1 MAKLTTEE
9 FIKKA
14 REMHGDRYDY
24 SKVEYVSYRSKVCI
38 ICPKHGEFWQRP
50 DIHLQGK
57 GCPKCGRERIAASS
71 SKSSE
76 QFLQDAKKVH
86 GNKYDYSKA
95 KYVDW
100 QTKVVIICPVHGEFT
115 QFPSSHLQGNGCPKC
130 GKDRTSLRLTNESF
144 IKKAKTVHGN
154 RYDYSKVEYVGN
166 KDKVCIIC
174 REHGEF
180 WQEARMH
187 LSGCGCPICAGRKKM
202 RTSDFIKKARS
213 VHGERY
219 DYSKAE
225 YKGNSEEVCIICPE
239 HGEFWQS
246 ASNHLKGFG
255 CKQCGFI
262 ANRAKQTIWTREKC
276 LELAK
281 QYRDLTSFRKECQVA
296 YSKACENNWLKDYT
310 WLERTVIPSG
320 YWTKELILAEARKYS
335 SSGDFKKENSKAYSA
350 ACNRGLLNEC
360 TWFAKPKNAKKWD
373 YNTCLEE
380 AKKYVSRAK
389 FRENAISAY
398 NKARDNGWLEEYTWL
413 EKTNPWNYNLCM
425 EEAHKYEYYLDFR
438 SKSYDAFLTARNNG
452 WLKLYTWLI
461 KEPIEPYNKKW
472 NYETCFA
479 EAKKYKTRSEFNKKR
494 SGAYDVARRNG
505 WLVDYTWMPDLTES
519 DAKVDSVYC
528 YVFDEQK
535 AAYVGRTLMYRQH
548 IRDIEHGNYEK
559 DAVYKFAHKHNCD
572 IPKMQIIEEKLT
584 IQQGR
589 EREDY
594 WRKYYESHGY
604 TMLNRGATGKKS
616 GSIGAIASGKWTFE
630 KAYKIAQSFQT
641 VNEMC
646 EEYEYLYR
654 ISKARGW
661 LEKFDWFRGQE
672 IRIEKAT
679 KWTEEVC
686 REEALKYTT
695 RKEFRRMCEGAYNKA
710 KEMGWLDGYT
720 WLFYYKSHAD
730 WDYESC
736 KKEAMKYPNRNE
748 FGKHSHGAYTQ
759 ARTQGWL
766 DDFYPVPLRRV
777 LDYETC
783 RQLASKYDNISDLL
797 ASDKSLYGTLLKKG
811 WMKDFFPET
820 NIKDVRRDIFAKK

>member
-9 FIKKA
+9 FIAKAKAVHGDKYDYSKVEYVDSTTKVCIGCKKHGDFWQKPNIHLQGKGCFKCG
-14 REMHGDRYDY
+14 REKIATSSRKSLEQFLQDAKRIHGDRYNYSKVELVNYQTKVIIICPVHGEFTQSPTLHLQGSGCPKCGNERESLRMTTEGFIQKAKQIHGDRYDY
-24 SKVEYVSYRSKVCI
+24 SKVEYV
-38 ICPKHGEFWQRP
+38 
-50 DIHLQGK
+50 
-57 GCPKCGRERIAASS
+57 
-71 SKSSE
+71 
-76 QFLQDAKKVH
+76 
-86 GNKYDYSKA
+86 GNKA
-95 KYVDW
+95 
-100 QTKVVIICPVHGEFT
+100 
-115 QFPSSHLQGNGCPKC
+115 
-130 GKDRTSLRLTNESF
+130 
-144 IKKAKTVHGN
+144 
-154 RYDYSKVEYVGN
+154 
-166 KDKVCIIC
+166 KVCIIC
-174 REHGEF
+174 RDHGEF

-202 RTSDFIKKARS
+202 RTYDFIKKARS
-213 VHGERY
+213 VHGDRY

-225 YKGNSEEVCIICPE
+225 YKGNTEKVCIICPE
-239 HGEFWQS
+239 HGEFWQQ
-246 ASNHLKGFG
+246 ASNHLKGAG
-255 CKQCGFI
+255 CPKCGFI
-262 ANRAKQTIWTREKC
+262 TSSSKQRIWTRERC
-276 LELAK
+276 FELAMRYK
-281 QYRDLTSFRKECQVA
+281 DLTSFAKECQVA
-296 YSKACENNWLKDYT
+296 YGKACRNDWIRDYS
-310 WLERTVIPSG
+310 WLERKSLPSG
-320 YWTKELILAEARKYS
+320 YWTKELVMEEAHKYS
-335 SSGDFKKENSKAYSA
+335 SSGEFKKGSKLAYNA
-350 ACNRGLLNEC
+350 ACRNGWIKAFV
-360 TWFAKPKNAKKWD
+360 WFSKPKNAKKWD
-373 YNTCLEE
+373 YDTCLEE
-380 AKKYVSRAK
+380 AHKYVTRAE

-413 EKTNPWNYNLCM
+413 AITNPWNYNSCM
-425 EEAHKYEYYLDFR
+425 EEAHKYIYYHDFR
-438 SKSYDAFLTARNNG
+438 SKSHDAFMTARNNG

-505 WLVDYTWMPDLTES
+505 WLVDYIWMPDLTES

-528 YVFDEQK
+528 YVFEDQK

-572 IPKMQIIEEKLT
+572 IPQMKIIEENLT

-594 WRKYYESHGY
+594 WRKYYEANGY

-630 KAYKIAQSFQT
+630 KAYKIAQAFQT

-646 EEYEYLYR
+646 EEYEYLYK

-686 REEALKYTT
+686 REEALKYAS

-710 KEMGWLDGYT
+710 KEMGWLESYD
-720 WLFYYKSHAD
+720 WLAYNKLLKE

-748 FGKHSHGAYTQ
+748 FGKRSHGAYKRSLQ
-759 ARTQGWL
+759 EGWL
-766 DDFYPVPLRRV
+766 DDFYPNPLRRL

-783 RQLASKYDNISDLL
+783 KRLASQYSTPFELL
-797 ASDKSLYGTLLKKG
+797 KADRSLHGTIKKKG
-811 WMKDFFPET
+811 WMKDFFPE
-820 NIKDVRRDIFAKK
+820 ILK

>member
-9 FIKKA
+9 FIAKAKAVHGDKYDYSKVEYVDSTTKVCIGCKKHGDFWQKPNIHLQGKGCFKCG
-14 REMHGDRYDY
+14 REKIATSSRKSLEQFLQDAKRIHGDRYNYSKVELVNYQTKVIIICPVHGEFTQSPTLHLQGSGCPKCGNERESLRMTTEGFIQKAKQIHGDRYDY
-24 SKVEYVSYRSKVCI
+24 SKVEYVGNKAKVCI
-38 ICPKHGEFWQRP
+38 ICK
-50 DIHLQGK
+50 
-57 GCPKCGRERIAASS
+57 
-71 SKSSE
+71 
-76 QFLQDAKKVH
+76 
-86 GNKYDYSKA
+86 
-95 KYVDW
+95 
-100 QTKVVIICPVHGEFT
+100 
-115 QFPSSHLQGNGCPKC
+115 
-130 GKDRTSLRLTNESF
+130 
-144 IKKAKTVHGN
+144 
-154 RYDYSKVEYVGN
+154 
-166 KDKVCIIC
+166 
-174 REHGEF
+174 EHGEF

-202 RTSDFIKKARS
+202 RTYDFIKKARS
-213 VHGERY
+213 VHGDRY

-225 YKGNSEEVCIICPE
+225 YKGNTEKVCIICPE
-239 HGEFWQS
+239 HGEFLQQ
-246 ASNHLKGFG
+246 ASNHLKGAG
-255 CKQCGFI
+255 CPKCGFI
-262 ANRAKQTIWTREKC
+262 TSSSKQRIWTRERC
-276 LELAK
+276 FELAMRYK
-281 QYRDLTSFRKECQVA
+281 DLTSFAKECQVA
-296 YSKACENNWLKDYT
+296 YGKACRNDWIRDYS
-310 WLERTVIPSG
+310 WLERKSLPSG
-320 YWTKELILAEARKYS
+320 YWTKELVMEEAHKYS
-335 SSGDFKKENSKAYSA
+335 SSGEFKKGSKLAYNA
-350 ACNRGLLNEC
+350 ACRNGWIKEC
-360 TWFAKPKNAKKWD
+360 VWFSKPKNAKKWD
-373 YNTCLEE
+373 YDTCLEE
-380 AKKYVSRAK
+380 AHKYVTRAE

-413 EKTNPWNYNLCM
+413 AITNPWNYNSCM
-425 EEAHKYEYYLDFR
+425 EEAHKYIYYHDFR
-438 SKSYDAFLTARNNG
+438 SKSHDAFMTARNNG

-505 WLVDYTWMPDLTES
+505 WLVDYIWMPDLTES

-528 YVFDEQK
+528 YVFEDQK

-572 IPKMQIIEEKLT
+572 IPQMKIIEENLT

-594 WRKYYESHGY
+594 WRKYYEANGY

-630 KAYKIAQSFQT
+630 KAYKIAQAFQT

-646 EEYEYLYR
+646 EEYEYLYK

-686 REEALKYTT
+686 REEALKYTS

-710 KEMGWLDGYT
+710 KEMGWLESYD
-720 WLFYYKSHAD
+720 WLAYNKLLKE

-748 FGKHSHGAYTQ
+748 FGKRSHGAYKRSLQ
-759 ARTQGWL
+759 EGWL
-766 DDFYPVPLRRV
+766 DDFYPNPLRRL

-783 RQLASKYDNISDLL
+783 KRLASQYSTPFELL
-797 ASDKSLYGTLLKKG
+797 KADRSLHGTIKKKG

-820 NIKDVRRDIFAKK
+820 K

>member
-9 FIKKA
+9 FIAKAKAVHGDKYDYSKVEYVDSTTKVCIGCKKHGDFWQKPNIHLQGKGCFKCG
-14 REMHGDRYDY
+14 REKIATSSRKSLEQFLQDAKRIHGDRYNYSKVELVNYQTKVIIICPVHGEFTQSPTLHLQGSGCPKCGNERESLRMTTEGFIQKAKQIHGDRYDY
-24 SKVEYVSYRSKVCI
+24 SKVEYVGNKAKVCI
-38 ICPKHGEFWQRP
+38 ICK
-50 DIHLQGK
+50 
-57 GCPKCGRERIAASS
+57 
-71 SKSSE
+71 
-76 QFLQDAKKVH
+76 
-86 GNKYDYSKA
+86 
-95 KYVDW
+95 
-100 QTKVVIICPVHGEFT
+100 
-115 QFPSSHLQGNGCPKC
+115 
-130 GKDRTSLRLTNESF
+130 
-144 IKKAKTVHGN
+144 
-154 RYDYSKVEYVGN
+154 
-166 KDKVCIIC
+166 
-174 REHGEF
+174 EHGEF

-202 RTSDFIKKARS
+202 RTYDFIKKARS
-213 VHGERY
+213 VHGDRY

-225 YKGNSEEVCIICPE
+225 YKGNTEKVCIICPE
-239 HGEFWQS
+239 HGEFLQQ
-246 ASNHLKGFG
+246 ASNHLKGAG
-255 CKQCGFI
+255 CPKCGFI
-262 ANRAKQTIWTREKC
+262 TSSSKQRIWTRERC
-276 LELAK
+276 FELAMRYK
-281 QYRDLTSFRKECQVA
+281 DLTSFAKECQVA
-296 YSKACENNWLKDYT
+296 YGKACRNDWIRDYS
-310 WLERTVIPSG
+310 WLERKSLPSG
-320 YWTKELILAEARKYS
+320 YWTKELVMEEAHKYS
-335 SSGDFKKENSKAYSA
+335 SSGEFKKGSKLAYNA
-350 ACNRGLLNEC
+350 ACRNGWIKEC
-360 TWFAKPKNAKKWD
+360 VWFSKPKNAKKWD
-373 YNTCLEE
+373 YDTCLEE
-380 AKKYVSRAK
+380 AHKYVTRAE

-413 EKTNPWNYNLCM
+413 AITNPWNYNSCM
-425 EEAHKYEYYLDFR
+425 EEAHKYIYYHDFR
-438 SKSYDAFLTARNNG
+438 SKSHDAFMTARNNG

-505 WLVDYTWMPDLTES
+505 WLVDYIWMPDLTES

-528 YVFDEQK
+528 YVFEDQK

-572 IPKMQIIEEKLT
+572 IPQMKIIEENLT

-594 WRKYYESHGY
+594 WRKYYEANGY

-630 KAYKIAQSFQT
+630 KAYKIAQAFQT

-646 EEYEYLYR
+646 EEYEYLYK

-686 REEALKYTT
+686 REEALKYAS

-710 KEMGWLDGYT
+710 KEMGWLESYD
-720 WLFYYKSHAD
+720 WLAYNKLLKE

-748 FGKHSHGAYTQ
+748 FGKRSHGAYKRSLQ
-759 ARTQGWL
+759 EGWL
-766 DDFYPVPLRRV
+766 DDFYPNPLRRL

-783 RQLASKYDNISDLL
+783 KRLASQYSTPFELL
-797 ASDKSLYGTLLKKG
+797 KADRSLHGTIKKKG
-811 WMKDFFPET
+811 WMKDFFPE
-820 NIKDVRRDIFAKK
+820 ILK

>member
-1 MAKLTTEE
+1 MKKLTTEE

-14 REMHGDRYDY
+14 RAVHGD
-24 SKVEYVSYRSKVCI
+24 K
-38 ICPKHGEFWQRP
+38 
-50 DIHLQGK
+50 
-57 GCPKCGRERIAASS
+57 
-71 SKSSE
+71 
-76 QFLQDAKKVH
+76 
-86 GNKYDYSKA
+86 
-95 KYVDW
+95 
-100 QTKVVIICPVHGEFT
+100 
-115 QFPSSHLQGNGCPKC
+115 
-130 GKDRTSLRLTNESF
+130 
-144 IKKAKTVHGN
+144 
-154 RYDYSKVEYVGN
+154 YDYSKVEYVGN
-166 KDKVCIIC
+166 KAKVCIIC
-174 REHGEF
+174 KEHGEF
-180 WQEARMH
+180 WQ
-187 LSGCGCPICAGRKKM
+187 
-202 RTSDFIKKARS
+202 
-213 VHGERY
+213 
-219 DYSKAE
+219 
-225 YKGNSEEVCIICPE
+225 
-239 HGEFWQS
+239 Q
-246 ASNHLKGFG
+246 ASNHLKGAG
-255 CKQCGFI
+255 CPKCGFI
-262 ANRAKQTIWTREKC
+262 TSSSKQRIWTRERC
-276 LELAK
+276 FELAMRYK
-281 QYRDLTSFRKECQVA
+281 DLTSFAKECQVA
-296 YSKACENNWLKDYT
+296 YGKACRNDWIRDYS
-310 WLERTVIPSG
+310 WLERKSLPSG
-320 YWTKELILAEARKYS
+320 YWTKELVMEEAHKYS
-335 SSGDFKKENSKAYSA
+335 SSGEFKKGSKLAYNA
-350 ACNRGLLNEC
+350 ACRNGWIKEC
-360 TWFAKPKNAKKWD
+360 VWFSKPKNAKKWD
-373 YNTCLEE
+373 YDTCLEE
-380 AKKYVSRAK
+380 AHKYVTRAE

-413 EKTNPWNYNLCM
+413 AITNPWNYNSCM
-425 EEAHKYEYYLDFR
+425 EEAHKYIYYHDFR
-438 SKSYDAFLTARNNG
+438 SKSHDAFMTARNNG

-505 WLVDYTWMPDLTES
+505 WLVDYIWMPDLTES

-528 YVFDEQK
+528 YVFEDQK

-572 IPKMQIIEEKLT
+572 IPQMKIIEENLT

-594 WRKYYESHGY
+594 WRKYYEANGY

-630 KAYKIAQSFQT
+630 KAYKIAQAFQT

-646 EEYEYLYR
+646 EEYEYLYK

-686 REEALKYTT
+686 REEALKYAS

-710 KEMGWLDGYT
+710 KEMGWLESYD
-720 WLFYYKSHAD
+720 WLAYNKLLKE

-748 FGKHSHGAYTQ
+748 FGKRSHGAYKRSLQ
-759 ARTQGWL
+759 EGWL
-766 DDFYPVPLRRV
+766 DDFYPNPLRRL

-783 RQLASKYDNISDLL
+783 KRLASQYSTPFELL
-797 ASDKSLYGTLLKKG
+797 KADRSLHGTIKKKG

-820 NIKDVRRDIFAKK
+820 K